1 MVSVF
6 FFPDK
11 KKKWHNIV
19 MRGKTFYEELELLL
33 ELTRED
39 VRVVRVFLNDFL
51 SDDLAQCKSF
61 LCS

>member
-1 MVSVF
+1 
-6 FFPDK
+6 
-11 KKKWHNIV
+11 